1 MKLKKRFRDLMG
13 LRSRAERLLSTSQD
27 QENKEKTVITH
38 SSDMKKG
45 KVKWYNEVKGFGFI
59 ATESGEDIFVHR
71 SGLYSSYGGL
81 QPEQEVT
88 FDTKQG
94 DKGLFAVNVKSDS

>member
-1 MKLKKRFRDLMG
+1 MKQNQGKRVTTI
-13 LRSRAERLLSTSQD
+13 SNQLS
-27 QENKEKTVITH
+27 E
-38 SSDMKKG
+38 MKKG

-59 ATESGEDIFVHR
+59 ATESGEEIFVHR